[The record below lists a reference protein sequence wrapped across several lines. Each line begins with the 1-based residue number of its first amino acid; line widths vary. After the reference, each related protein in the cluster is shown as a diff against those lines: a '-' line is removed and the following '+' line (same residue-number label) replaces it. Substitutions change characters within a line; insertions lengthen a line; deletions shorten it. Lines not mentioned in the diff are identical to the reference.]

1 MASTYYEA
9 FCNITDD
16 LQVIEPNLNSYN
28 VRRALEGFVQSSGI
42 VYKVGGTGYVSVL
55 LQNAS

>member
-1 MASTYYEA
+1 MAQYMEA
-9 FCNITDD
+9 MCNITDD

-42 VYKVGGTGYVSVL
+42 IFTVGGTGYVSL
-55 LQNAS
+55 RF

>member
-9 FCNITDD
+9 FCNVTDD

-42 VYKVGGTGYVSVL
+42 IYKVGGTGYVSGL
-55 LQNAS
+55 